1 MAQMVV
7 FDVGET
13 LVDETRHWGEWA
25 DWLGVPR
32 LTFFG
37 ALGGLIAAGRSHR
50 EVFTLVRPD
59 LDHAR
64 AVAERARQGWRYD
77 IRQSDFY
84 PDALPCLQSLRER
97 GFRIGVVG
105 NQPEACERSRRQ
117 MGLSLDLLGSSER
130 WGISKP
136 SPEFFQRI
144 VREAGLPPGAVYY
157 VGDHPANDITPAHD
171 AGMKPVF
178 IRRGPW
184 AILHDG
190 GADAR
195 HAALRI
201 RTLAELPDSLAN
213 LRAATPMA

>member
-1 MAQMVV
+1 MARMVV

-13 LVDETRHWGEWA
+13 LVDETRQWGEWA

-50 EVFTLVRPD
+50 DVFALVRPD

-84 PDALPCLQSLRER
+84 PDAVPCLRLLRER
-97 GFRIGVVG
+97 GFRLGVVG
-105 NQPEACERSRRQ
+105 NQPEACEASLRQ

-130 WGISKP
+130 WGVSKP
-136 SPEFFQRI
+136 STGFFRRI
-144 VREAGLPPGAVYY
+144 VQEAGLPPDAIYY
-157 VGDHPANDITPAHD
+157 VGDHPANDIKPAHE
-171 AGMKPVF
+171 AGLKPVF
-178 IRRGPW
+178 VVRGPW
-184 AILHDG
+184 GLLH
-190 GADAR
+190 ADSAETDY
-195 HAALRI
+195 AVLTI
-201 RTLAELPDSLAN
+201 RTLAELPDRLA
-213 LRAATPMA
+213 L